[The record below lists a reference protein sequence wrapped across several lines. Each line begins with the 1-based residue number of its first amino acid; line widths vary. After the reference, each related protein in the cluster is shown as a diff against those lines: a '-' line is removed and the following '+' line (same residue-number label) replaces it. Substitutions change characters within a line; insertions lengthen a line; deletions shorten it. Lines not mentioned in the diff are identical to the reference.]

1 MNKNGLKWLWDNL
14 KLPLIAI
21 VLGFV
26 IGAVFIIIAGSNP
39 IVAYTALFKGSMGGL
54 SKIGET
60 LYKTT
65 PLILTGLSIA
75 FAFRTGLFNIGA
87 EGQYIV
93 GALAAT
99 AAGYFLHLPIIIHV
113 IVVIVFAALAGGLW
127 GGIAGYLKAR
137 FGIHEV

>member
-65 PLILTGLSIA
+65 PIILTGLSVA
-75 FAFRTGLFNIGA
+75 FAFKTGLFNIGA

-93 GALAAT
+93 GALT
-99 AAGYFLHLPIIIHV
+99 
-113 IVVIVFAALAGGLW
+113 AALAGYYVPMPALLHIPFVLVCAVTAGAAW
-127 GGIAGYLKAR
+127 GGIAGWLKA
-137 FGIHEV
+137 